1 MVDDGGEMRYVGV
14 GRETSFGNPATPV
27 RYLDPLSVSIAADKE
42 PILRRGIGVRWP
54 VDKAPGNVVVSGDV
68 EFPANPE
75 IIGDFLLML
84 LGKVETSQPDPTGA
98 PSVYSH
104 TFKPCGVGEAPP
116 TYTIEIGL
124 DSIARRITSAILE
137 SMSLEFAPGEYVSAT
152 ASILAQREDSADMR
166 TPSFPTAR
174 DWHSGDVSAVL
185 GAQDVELRALSREVN
200 NNPSSDHHVIG
211 SRYLPRHELGEL
223 EITGSMDVRF
233 MDRDHLDRFLN
244 DEETSLTIT
253 LTGDEIEGGL
263 GYQLKLEL
271 PRIIYSAWSGDV
283 DSPGAVIQSIDFA
296 AIKPS
301 SDEILKAT
309 LTNTV
314 SEY

>member
-1 MVDDGGEMRYVGV
+1 MRYVGI
-14 GRETSFGNPATPV
+14 GKETGFGNPTTPT

-42 PILRRGIGVRWP
+42 PILRRGIGSRWP
-54 VDKAPGNVVVSGDV
+54 VDKALGNIVVSGDM

-98 PSVYSH
+98 PNVYAH
-104 TFKPCGVGEAPP
+104 IFKPCEVGESPP

-124 DSIARRITSAILE
+124 DSTARRITSAILG
-137 SMSLEFAPGEYVSAT
+137 SMSLEFAPGEYVSVT
-152 ASILAQREDSADMR
+152 ASILAQKEDSTDLKS
-166 TPSFPTAR
+166 PSFPAAR

-185 GAQDVELRALSREVN
+185 GGQEVELKALTLEIN

-223 EITGSMDVRF
+223 EITGSMDVKF
-233 MDRDHLDRFLN
+233 VDRDHLDRFLN

-253 LTGDEIEGGL
+253 LTGDEIEGGQNH
-263 GYQLKLEL
+263 QLKLEL
-271 PRIIYSAWSGDV
+271 PRIVYSAWSGDV
-283 DSPGAVIQSIDFA
+283 DSPEMIIQSIDFV

-301 SDEILKAT
+301 SDEVFKAT

-314 SEY
+314 NEY